1 MCDIW
6 VFRYEVIQE
15 CIFAPGAPPED
26 TTMWAHIS
34 GSVPIFVVPFEFLQ
48 TFETKTAV
56 FARVFSLRI
65 EIRWIHLN
73 WKAGEPARGGE

>member
-1 MCDIW
+1 MCDIG
-6 VFRYEVIQE
+6 VFPFEVCSE

-34 GSVPIFVVPFEFLQ
+34 GSVPIFVVPFESLQ
-48 TFETKTAV
+48 LFETNTAI

-65 EIRWIHLN
+65 EIRRIHLN